1 MKRKKWI
8 SLLLVMAVSLS
19 LFSGCGNSKE
29 EQAKPAAAA
38 SENSDSEEPEMPDA
52 EADAETDTADTEAA
66 AEDAPSWKQDTSDC
80 TVTWFMAYDW
90 YGKKFDEVNNL
101 FDKKLYEETGV
112 KIDIQTGD
120 TDKLNMLIQTGK
132 LPDIITMD
140 ANSTQ
145 RKLLEDNGMVQPL
158 EPLMEQYAPDLQV
171 PQSMIDWYTAK
182 DGHWYSIAS
191 YYYGDDNIADHEGYY
206 ETHNQN
212 YVREDILSQI
222 GMEIDSLQ
230 TKEGF
235 LNALRAVK
243 EQNIQYNGQTV
254 VPYMVLFSDIADI
267 QVAQQLGAHE
277 EDAEGNFQSLYTT
290 PEYREAML
298 LFNQMYREGLLTD
311 DSFTVDKG
319 QLEQEVAAGRVF
331 ASTAKTNVSNAKLS
345 LYASDNNAIMRY
357 AGQFTGDNNDKA
369 IIPAQNNMGWT
380 ATLVNKDAK
389 NPDRIIRL
397 FAYLNSTE
405 ATLDNVWGVGGWTL
419 GDDGKVARNPEIAAV
434 RDENPTEFTAKY
446 AGSMDWTSDYT
457 IIQGTYPLDEG
468 VWSDDTYLMTHDDRM
483 IIYDDKCFADV
494 APEAGSDE
502 AAIQARIKEYRL
514 QALGSI
520 ITAPTAEQCEAELDA
535 ALAEMENLGLSKL
548 ISYQNELFQAN
559 KAKLGLKFAYPGN
572 K

>member
-1 MKRKKWI
+1 M
-8 SLLLVMAVSLS
+8 S
-19 LFSGCGNSKE
+19 
-29 EQAKPAAAA
+29 
-38 SENSDSEEPEMPDA
+38 
-52 EADAETDTADTEAA
+52 
-66 AEDAPSWKQDTSDC
+66 
-80 TVTWFMAYDW
+80 
-90 YGKKFDEVNNL
+90 
-101 FDKKLYEETGV
+101 
-112 KIDIQTGD
+112 IDD
-120 TDKLNMLIQTGK
+120 
-132 LPDIITMD
+132 
-140 ANSTQ
+140 
-145 RKLLEDNGMVQPL
+145 
-158 EPLMEQYAPDLQV
+158 
-171 PQSMIDWYTAK
+171 
-182 DGHWYSIAS
+182 
-191 YYYGDDNIADHEGYY
+191 
-206 ETHNQN
+206 
-212 YVREDILSQI
+212 
-222 GMEIDSLQ
+222 LQ

-311 DSFTVDKG
+311 DSFTVDKS
-319 QLEQEVAAGRVF
+319 QLEQEIAAGRVF
-331 ASTAKTNVSNAKLS
+331 ASTAKTNVSNSKLS

-357 AGQFTGDNNDKA
+357 AGQFTGDNNDKS

-380 ATLVNKDAK
+380 ATLVNKDAQ

-397 FAYLNSTE
+397 FAYLNSKE
-405 ATLDNVWGVGGWTL
+405 ATLDNEWGVGGWTL
-419 GDDGKVARNPEIAAV
+419 GDDGKVV
-434 RDENPTEFTAKY
+434 RDSEVAALRDANPTEFTAKY
-446 AGSMDWTSDYT
+446 AGDMGWTNDYT

-468 VWSDDTYLMTHDDRM
+468 VWSDDTYLMTHDDR
-483 IIYDDKCFADV
+483 IEIYDDKCFADV

-514 QALGSI
+514 QALGRI
-520 ITAPTAEQCEAELDA
+520 ITASSAEQCEAELDA

>member
-1 MKRKKWI
+1 MKTKKWLALVLAMVMAL
-8 SLLLVMAVSLS
+8 SLLA
-19 LFSGCGNSKE
+19 GCGGKGDTPPE
-29 EQAKPAAAA
+29 PTPAPAPAAP
-38 SENSDSEEPEMPDA
+38 ENSDPAAPETPA
-52 EADAETDTADTEAA
+52 PADG
-66 AEDAPSWKQDTSDC
+66 PSWKQDTSDC

-90 YGKKFDEVNNL
+90 YGKKFDETNNL

-132 LPDIITMD
+132 LPDIITLD

-158 EPLMEQYAPDLQV
+158 GPLVEQYAPDLAV
-171 PQSMIDWYTAK
+171 PQSMRDWYTAK
-182 DGHWYSIAS
+182 DGQWYSIAS
-191 YYYGDDNIADHEGYY
+191 YYYGDDNIADNKGFY

-212 YVREDILSQI
+212 YVREDILSEI
-222 GMEIDSLQ
+222 GMSIDDLQ

-243 EQNIQYNGQTV
+243 EKNIQYNGQTV

-267 QVAQQLGAHE
+267 QIAQQLGASE
-277 EDAEGNFQSLYTT
+277 EDAQGNFQSLYTT

-311 DSFTVDKG
+311 DSFTVDKS

-331 ASTAKTNVSNAKLS
+331 ASTAKTNVSNSKQS
-345 LYASDNNAIMRY
+345 LYASDKNAVMRY
-357 AGQFTGDNNDKA
+357 AGQFTGDNNDRP

-405 ATLDNVWGVGGWTL
+405 ATLDNEWGVGGWTL
-419 GDDGKVARNPEIAAV
+419 GSDGLVI
-434 RDENPTEFTAKY
+434 RDPDVMALREANPTEFIAKY
-446 AGSMDWTSDYT
+446 AGDMGWTSDSSALRCGYT
-457 IIQGTYPLDEG
+457 
-468 VWSDDTYLMTHDDRM
+468 
-483 IIYDDKCFADV
+483 
-494 APEAGSDE
+494 
-502 AAIQARIKEYRL
+502 AAKQPRGI
-514 QALGSI
+514 
-520 ITAPTAEQCEAELDA
+520 
-535 ALAEMENLGLSKL
+535 
-548 ISYQNELFQAN
+548 
-559 KAKLGLKFAYPGN
+559 
-572 K
+572 

>member
-1 MKRKKWI
+1 
-8 SLLLVMAVSLS
+8 
-19 LFSGCGNSKE
+19 
-29 EQAKPAAAA
+29 
-38 SENSDSEEPEMPDA
+38 
-52 EADAETDTADTEAA
+52 
-66 AEDAPSWKQDTSDC
+66 
-80 TVTWFMAYDW
+80 MAYDW
-90 YGKKFDEVNNL
+90 YGKKFDETNNL

-132 LPDIITMD
+132 LPDIITLD

-158 EPLMEQYAPDLQV
+158 GPLMEQYAPDLAV
-171 PQSMIDWYTAK
+171 PQSMRDWYTAK
-182 DGHWYSIAS
+182 DGQWYAIAS
-191 YYYGDDNIADHEGYY
+191 YYYGDDNIADNKGFY

-212 YVREDILSQI
+212 YVREDILSEI
-222 GMEIDSLQ
+222 GMSIDDLQ

-243 EQNIQYNGQTV
+243 EKNIQYNGQNV

-267 QVAQQLGAHE
+267 QIAQQLGASE
-277 EDAEGNFQSLYTT
+277 EDAQGNFQSLYTT

-311 DSFTVDKG
+311 DSFTVDKS

-331 ASTAKTNVSNAKLS
+331 ASTAKTNVSNSKLS
-345 LYASDNNAIMRY
+345 LYASDNSAIMRY
-357 AGQFTGDNNDKA
+357 AGQFTGDNNDRP

-405 ATLDNVWGVGGWTL
+405 ATLDNEWGVGGWTL
-419 GDDGKVARNPEIAAV
+419 GSDGLVV
-434 RDENPTEFTAKY
+434 RDPDIMALREANPTEFTAKY
-446 AGSMDWTSDYT
+446 AGDMGWTSDYT
-457 IIQGTYPLDEG
+457 IVQGTYPQGDDI
-468 VWSDDTYLMTHDDRM
+468 WSADTYLMTHDERM
-483 IIYDDKCFADV
+483 TLYDDKCFADV

-502 AAIQARIKEYRL
+502 AAIQARIKEYRQ
-514 QALGSI
+514 QALGRI
-520 ITAPTAEQCEAELDA
+520 ITASSAEQCEAELDA

-548 ISYQNELFQAN
+548 ITYQNTLFQAN
-559 KAKLGLKFAYPGN
+559 KAKLGLTYAYPGN
-572 K
+572 Q

>member
-1 MKRKKWI
+1 MKTKNWF
-8 SLLLVMAVSLS
+8 SLLLAMVLALS
-19 LFSGCGNSKE
+19 LLAGCGGSGGQPAE
-29 EQAKPAAAA
+29 PAPAPSAPESGDPQAPAPSAPA
-38 SENSDSEEPEMPDA
+38 NG
-52 EADAETDTADTEAA
+52 
-66 AEDAPSWKQDTSDC
+66 PSWKQDTSDC

-120 TDKLNMLIQTGK
+120 TDKLNMLIKTGK
-132 LPDIITMD
+132 LPDIITLD

-145 RKLLEDNGMVQPL
+145 RKLLEDNAMVQPL
-158 EPLMEQYAPDLQV
+158 EPLMEQYAPDLAV

-191 YYYGDDNIADHEGYY
+191 YYYGDDNIADNRGFY

-212 YVREDILSQI
+212 YVREDILQEI
-222 GMEIDSLQ
+222 GVSLDTLQ

-243 EQNIQYNGQTV
+243 EKNIQYNGQTV

-267 QVAQQLGAHE
+267 QIAQQLGASE
-277 EDAEGNFQSLYTT
+277 EDAQGGFQSLYTT

-311 DSFTVDKG
+311 DSFTVDKS

-331 ASTAKTNVSNAKLS
+331 ASTAKTNVSNSKLS
-345 LYASDNNAIMRY
+345 LYASDNKAIMKY
-357 AGQFTGDNNDKA
+357 AGQFTGDHNEKP

-397 FAYLNSTE
+397 FAYLNSKE
-405 ATLDNVWGVGGWTL
+405 ATLDNEWGVGGWTL
-419 GDDGKVARNPEIAAV
+419 GSDGTVIRDPDIMALRDANPS
-434 RDENPTEFTAKY
+434 EFTAKY
-446 AGSMDWTSDYT
+446 AGDMGWTSDYT
-457 IIQGTYPLDEG
+457 IVQGTYPQGDDI
-468 VWSDDTYLMTHDDRM
+468 WSADTYLMTHDSRM
-483 IIYDDKCFADV
+483 ELYDDKCFADV

-502 AAIQARIKEYRL
+502 AAIQARIKEYRQ
-514 QALGSI
+514 QALGRI
-520 ITAPTAEQCEAELDA
+520 ITAPSAEQCEAELDA
-535 ALAEMENLGLSKL
+535 ALAEMENLGLSRL
-548 ISYQNELFQAN
+548 IAYQNEFFQAN
-559 KAKLGLKFAYPGN
+559 KAKLGLDFAYPGN
-572 K
+572 R

>member
-1 MKRKKWI
+1 MKTKNWFALLLAMVLAL
-8 SLLLVMAVSLS
+8 SLLA
-19 LFSGCGNSKE
+19 GCGGSGGQPAE
-29 EQAKPAAAA
+29 PAPAPSAPESGDPQAPAPSA
-38 SENSDSEEPEMPDA
+38 P
-52 EADAETDTADTEAA
+52 ADG
-66 AEDAPSWKQDTSDC
+66 PSWKQDTSDC

-120 TDKLNMLIQTGK
+120 TDKLNMLIKTGK
-132 LPDIITMD
+132 LPDIITLD

-145 RKLLEDNGMVQPL
+145 RKLLEDNAMVQPL
-158 EPLMEQYAPDLQV
+158 EPLMEQYAPDLAV

-191 YYYGDDNIADHEGYY
+191 YYYGDDNIADNRGFY

-212 YVREDILSQI
+212 YVREDILQEI
-222 GMEIDSLQ
+222 GVSLDTLQ

-243 EQNIQYNGQTV
+243 EKNIQYNGQTV

-267 QVAQQLGAHE
+267 QIAQQLGASE
-277 EDAEGNFQSLYTT
+277 EDAQGGFQSLYTT

-311 DSFTVDKG
+311 DSFTVDKS

-331 ASTAKTNVSNAKLS
+331 ASTAKTNVSNSKLS
-345 LYASDNNAIMRY
+345 LYASDNKAIMKY
-357 AGQFTGDNNDKA
+357 AGQFTGDHNEKP

-397 FAYLNSTE
+397 FAYLNSKE
-405 ATLDNVWGVGGWTL
+405 ATLDNEWGVGGWTL
-419 GDDGKVARNPEIAAV
+419 GSDGTVIRDPDIMALRDANPS
-434 RDENPTEFTAKY
+434 EFTAKY
-446 AGSMDWTSDYT
+446 AGDMGWTSDYT
-457 IIQGTYPLDEG
+457 IVQGTYPQGDDI
-468 VWSDDTYLMTHDDRM
+468 WSADTYLMTHDSRM
-483 IIYDDKCFADV
+483 ELYDDKCFADV

-502 AAIQARIKEYRL
+502 AAIQARIKEYRQ
-514 QALGSI
+514 QALGRI
-520 ITAPTAEQCEAELDA
+520 ITAPSAEQCEAELDA
-535 ALAEMENLGLSKL
+535 ALAEMENLGLSRL
-548 ISYQNELFQAN
+548 IAYQNEFFQAN
-559 KAKLGLKFAYPGN
+559 KAKLGLDFAYPGN
-572 K
+572 R

>member
-1 MKRKKWI
+1 MKTKKWLALVLAMAMAL
-8 SLLLVMAVSLS
+8 SLLA
-19 LFSGCGNSKE
+19 GCGSKGDTPLE
-29 EQAKPAAAA
+29 PTPAPAPAAP
-38 SENSDSEEPEMPDA
+38 ENSDPAAPETPA
-52 EADAETDTADTEAA
+52 PADG
-66 AEDAPSWKQDTSDC
+66 PSWKQDTSDC
-80 TVTWFMAYDW
+80 TITWFMAYDW
-90 YGKKFDEVNNL
+90 YGKKFDETNNL

-132 LPDIITMD
+132 LPDIITLD

-158 EPLMEQYAPDLQV
+158 GPLVEQYAPDLAV
-171 PQSMIDWYTAK
+171 PQSMRDWYTAK
-182 DGHWYSIAS
+182 DGQWYAIAS
-191 YYYGDDNIADHEGYY
+191 YYYGDDNIADNKGFY

-212 YVREDILSQI
+212 YVREDILSEI
-222 GMEIDSLQ
+222 GMSIDDLQ

-243 EQNIQYNGQTV
+243 EKNIQYNGQTV

-267 QVAQQLGAHE
+267 QIAQQLGASE
-277 EDAEGNFQSLYTT
+277 EDAQGNFQSLYTT
-290 PEYREAML
+290 PEYRETML

-311 DSFTVDKG
+311 DSFTVDKS
-319 QLEQEVAAGRVF
+319 QLEQEIAAGRVF
-331 ASTAKTNVSNAKLS
+331 ASTAKTNVSNSKLS

-357 AGQFTGDNNDKA
+357 AGQFTSDNNDRP

-405 ATLDNVWGVGGWTL
+405 ATLDNEWGVGGWTL
-419 GDDGKVARNPEIAAV
+419 GSDGLVV
-434 RDENPTEFTAKY
+434 RDPDIMALREANPTEFTAKY
-446 AGSMDWTSDYT
+446 AGDMGWTSDYT
-457 IIQGTYPLDEG
+457 IVQGTYPQGDDI
-468 VWSDDTYLMTHDDRM
+468 WSADTYLMTHDERM
-483 IIYDDKCFADV
+483 TLYDDKCFADV

-502 AAIQARIKEYRL
+502 AAIQARIKEYRQ
-514 QALGSI
+514 QALGRI
-520 ITAPTAEQCEAELDA
+520 ITAPSAEQCEAELDA

-548 ISYQNELFQAN
+548 ITYQNTLFQAN
-559 KAKLGLKFAYPGN
+559 KAKLGLTYAYPGN
-572 K
+572 Q

>member
-1 MKRKKWI
+1 MKTKKWLALVLAMVMAL
-8 SLLLVMAVSLS
+8 SLLA
-19 LFSGCGNSKE
+19 GCGGKGDTPPE
-29 EQAKPAAAA
+29 PAPAPAPAAP
-38 SENSDSEEPEMPDA
+38 ENSDPAAPETPA
-52 EADAETDTADTEAA
+52 PADG
-66 AEDAPSWKQDTSDC
+66 PSWKQDTSDC

-90 YGKKFDEVNNL
+90 YGKKFDETNNL

-132 LPDIITMD
+132 LPDIITLD

-158 EPLMEQYAPDLQV
+158 GPLMEQYAPDLAV
-171 PQSMIDWYTAK
+171 PQSMRDWYTAK
-182 DGHWYSIAS
+182 DGQWYAIAS
-191 YYYGDDNIADHEGYY
+191 YYYGDDNIADNKGFY

-212 YVREDILSQI
+212 YVREDILSEI
-222 GMEIDSLQ
+222 GMSIDDLQ

-243 EQNIQYNGQTV
+243 EKNIQYNGQNV

-267 QVAQQLGAHE
+267 QIAQQLGASE
-277 EDAEGNFQSLYTT
+277 EDAQGNFQSLYTT

-311 DSFTVDKG
+311 DSFTVDKS

-331 ASTAKTNVSNAKLS
+331 ASTAKTNVSNSKLS
-345 LYASDNNAIMRY
+345 LYASDNSAIMRY
-357 AGQFTGDNNDKA
+357 AGQFTGDNNDRP

-405 ATLDNVWGVGGWTL
+405 ATLDNEWGVGGWTL
-419 GDDGKVARNPEIAAV
+419 GSDGLVV
-434 RDENPTEFTAKY
+434 RDPDIMALREANPTEFTAKY
-446 AGSMDWTSDYT
+446 AGDMGWTSDYT
-457 IIQGTYPLDEG
+457 IVQGTYPQGDDI
-468 VWSDDTYLMTHDDRM
+468 WSADTYLMTHDERM
-483 IIYDDKCFADV
+483 TLYDDKCFADV
-494 APEAGSDE
+494 APEAG
-502 AAIQARIKEYRL
+502 IQARIKEYRQ
-514 QALGSI
+514 QALGRI
-520 ITAPTAEQCEAELDA
+520 ITASSAEQCEAELDA

-548 ISYQNELFQAN
+548 ITYQNTLFQAN
-559 KAKLGLKFAYPGN
+559 KAKLGLTYAYPGN
-572 K
+572 Q

>member
-1 MKRKKWI
+1 MRKKKGIAILMVMAI
-8 SLLLVMAVSLS
+8 SLSVLA
-19 LFSGCGNSKE
+19 GCGNKDNQPSE
-29 EQAKPAAAA
+29 PVSSG
-38 SENSDSEEPEMPDA
+38 SEN
-52 EADAETDTADTEAA
+52 TEAA
-66 AEDAPSWKQDTSDC
+66 DGPSWKQDTSDC
-80 TVTWFMAYDW
+80 TITWFMAYDW

-120 TDKLNMLIQTGK
+120 TDKLNMLIKTGK
-132 LPDIITMD
+132 LPDIITLD

-145 RKLLEDNGMVQPL
+145 RKLLEDNKMVQPL
-158 EPLMEQYAPDLQV
+158 GPLMEQYAPDLLV

-182 DGHWYSIAS
+182 DGNWYSIAS
-191 YYYGDDNIADHEGYY
+191 YYYGDDNIADNQGYY

-222 GMEIDSLQ
+222 DMTIDDLQ

-243 EQNIQYNGQTV
+243 EKNIQYNGQTV

-267 QVAQQLGAHE
+267 QIAQQLGAHE
-277 EDAEGNFQSLYTT
+277 EDAEGNFQSIYTT
-290 PEYREAML
+290 PEYREAIL

-311 DSFTVDKG
+311 DSFTVDKS
-319 QLEQEVAAGRVF
+319 QLEQEIAAGRVF
-331 ASTAKTNVSNAKLS
+331 ASTAKTNVSNS
-345 LYASDNNAIMRY
+345 
-357 AGQFTGDNNDKA
+357 
-369 IIPAQNNMGWT
+369 
-380 ATLVNKDAK
+380 K

-397 FAYLNSTE
+397 FAYLNSKE
-405 ATLDNVWGVGGWTL
+405 ATLDNEWGVGGWTL
-419 GDDGKVARNPEIAAV
+419 GEDGKVVRNPEIVAL

-446 AGSMDWTSDYT
+446 AGDMGWTSDYT
-457 IIQGTYPLDEG
+457 IVQGTYPQDEG
-468 VWSDDTYLMTHDDRM
+468 IWADDTYLMTHDNRM
-483 IIYDDKCFADV
+483 EIYDDKCFADV

-514 QALGSI
+514 QALGRI
-520 ITAPTAEQCEAELDA
+520 ITASSAEQCEAELDA

-572 K
+572 R

>member
-1 MKRKKWI
+1 MKTKKWLALVLAMVMAL
-8 SLLLVMAVSLS
+8 SLLA
-19 LFSGCGNSKE
+19 GCGGKGDTPPE
-29 EQAKPAAAA
+29 PTPTPAPAAPENNDPAA
-38 SENSDSEEPEMPDA
+38 PETPA
-52 EADAETDTADTEAA
+52 PADG
-66 AEDAPSWKQDTSDC
+66 PSWKQDTSDC
-80 TVTWFMAYDW
+80 TITWFMAYDW
-90 YGKKFDEVNNL
+90 YGKKFDETNNL

-132 LPDIITMD
+132 LPDIITLD

-158 EPLMEQYAPDLQV
+158 GPLVEQYAPDLAV
-171 PQSMIDWYTAK
+171 PQSMRDWYTAK
-182 DGHWYSIAS
+182 DGQWYAIAS
-191 YYYGDDNIADHEGYY
+191 YYYGDDNIADNKGFY

-212 YVREDILSQI
+212 YVREDILSEI
-222 GMEIDSLQ
+222 GMSIDDLQ

-243 EQNIQYNGQTV
+243 EKNIQYNGQTV

-267 QVAQQLGAHE
+267 QIAQQLGASE
-277 EDAEGNFQSLYTT
+277 EDAQGNFQSLYTT

-311 DSFTVDKG
+311 DSFTVDKS
-319 QLEQEVAAGRVF
+319 QLEQEIAAGRVF
-331 ASTAKTNVSNAKLS
+331 ASTAKTNVSNSKLS

-357 AGQFTGDNNDKA
+357 AGQFTGDSNDRP

-405 ATLDNVWGVGGWTL
+405 ATLDNEWGVGGWAL
-419 GDDGKVARNPEIAAV
+419 GSDGLVV
-434 RDENPTEFTAKY
+434 RDPDIMALREANPTEFTAKY
-446 AGSMDWTSDYT
+446 AGDMGWTSDYT
-457 IIQGTYPLDEG
+457 IVQGTYPQGDDI
-468 VWSDDTYLMTHDDRM
+468 WSADTYLMTHDERM
-483 IIYDDKCFADV
+483 TLYDDKCFADV

-502 AAIQARIKEYRL
+502 AAIQARIKEYR
-514 QALGSI
+514 QQTLGRI
-520 ITAPTAEQCEAELDA
+520 ITAPSAEQCEAELDA

-548 ISYQNELFQAN
+548 ITYQNTLVQAN
-559 KAKLGLKFAYPGN
+559 KAKLGLTYAYPGN
-572 K
+572 Q